1 MLAQKDHKSP
11 TPFVSFLFMT
21 KLSPQNFAPRPP
33 IVVIMGHID
42 HGKSSLLDYI
52 RKTNI
57 VEGEAGGIT
66 QHLSAYEVSHPS
78 KAGVADRITFLDT
91 PGHQA
96 FSKMRSRG
104 AGVADIAILVVSA
117 EDGVKEQTKEALKAI
132 KEAGIPYIVAIN
144 KIDKPNANIERTK
157 QNLAE
162 NEIYLEGFGGDVPFV
177 PISAKVGT
185 GIPDL
190 LDMLLLVSEMENL
203 TGDTTVLARG
213 VVVESHVVPSRGISA
228 TLIITNGTLKKGT
241 FIVAE
246 ESMAPVRVIE
256 NFLGK
261 QVSDATFSSPIQITG
276 FDSLPSVGASF
287 RAYATKKEAEAA
299 QAALLRPGRESAD
312 SDSRTKKGVPDAVR
326 TIPLDNNAL
335 IIPVIIK
342 TDVAGTLE
350 AIEKELGKIERERI
364 AIKVIAKG
372 VGAIGENDAKLASG
386 SENAI
391 ILGFHTKVERS
402 AVDIAERFGVTIKTF
417 DIIYE
422 LTDWVTK
429 ELDSRTPKVLGEE
442 IVGTLKV
449 LKTFSAM
456 KHKQV
461 IGGKVTTG
469 TLELGAQVKI
479 MRRDAEIGRGK
490 VIELQAQKLAT
501 KKVEEGNECGL
512 MVEAKIEI
520 APGDILEA
528 FVMNEK

>member
-1 MLAQKDHKSP
+1 MA
-11 TPFVSFLFMT
+11 
-21 KLSPQNFAPRPP
+21 KLSPQNFLPRPP

-52 RKTNI
+52 RKSN
-57 VEGEAGGIT
+57 VVAGEAGGIT
-66 QHLSAYEVSHPS
+66 QHLSAYEVNHPV
-78 KAGVADRITFLDT
+78 KEGVANRITFLDT

-185 GIPDL
+185 GVSDL
-190 LDMLLLVSEMENL
+190 LDMLLLVAEMENL

-246 ESMAPVRVIE
+246 ESLTPVRVIE

-261 QVSDATFSSPIQITG
+261 QVPEATFSSPIQITG
-276 FDSLPSVGASF
+276 FDSLPPVGASF

-299 QAALLRPGRESAD
+299 QATLRESRA
-312 SDSRTKKGVPDAVR
+312 KKGVQDIVR
-326 TIPLDNNAL
+326 TVPLADDAL

-372 VGAIGENDAKLASG
+372 VGTIGENDAKLASG
-386 SENAI
+386 SESAI
-391 ILGFHTKVERS
+391 ILGFHTKVDRN

-422 LTDWVTK
+422 LTDWMNK
-429 ELDSRTPKVLGEE
+429 ELDLRTPKVLGEE
-442 IVGTLKV
+442 IVGSLKV

-461 IGGKVTTG
+461 IGGKVVSG
-469 TLELGAQVKI
+469 TLELNAQVKI
-479 MRRDAEIGRGK
+479 MRRETEIGRGK

-512 MVEAKIEI
+512 MVESKIEI
-520 APGDILEA
+520 AAGDILEA

>member
-1 MLAQKDHKSP
+1 MA
-11 TPFVSFLFMT
+11 
-21 KLSPQNFAPRPP
+21 KLSPQNFLPRPP

-52 RKTNI
+52 RKSN
-57 VEGEAGGIT
+57 VVAGEAGGIT
-66 QHLSAYEVSHPS
+66 QHLSAYEVNHPA
-78 KAGVADRITFLDT
+78 KEGVANRITFLDT

-185 GIPDL
+185 GVPDL
-190 LDMLLLVSEMENL
+190 LDMLLLVAEMENL

-228 TLIITNGTLKKGT
+228 TLIITNGTLKKSS

-246 ESMAPVRVIE
+246 ESMTPVRSIE

-261 QVSDATFSSPIQITG
+261 QVPEATFSSPIQITG
-276 FDSLPSVGASF
+276 FDSLPPVGAAF
-287 RAYATKKEAEAA
+287 RAYATKKEAETA
-299 QAALLRPGRESAD
+299 QATLREA
-312 SDSRTKKGVPDAVR
+312 RTKKGVQEVVR
-326 TIPLDNNAL
+326 TTPLAENAL

-350 AIEKELGKIERERI
+350 AIEKELGKIEHERI

-422 LTDWVTK
+422 LSEWLEK
-429 ELDSRTPKVLGEE
+429 ELAARTPKVLGEE
-442 IVGTLKV
+442 IVGTLRVIKV
-449 LKTFSAM
+449 FSAM

-461 IGGKVTTG
+461 IGGKVATG
-469 TLELGAQVKI
+469 ALELGAQVKI
-479 MRRDAEIGRGK
+479 MRRETEIGRGK
-490 VIELQAQKLAT
+490 VIELQQQKIAT
-501 KKVEEGNECGL
+501 KRVEEGNECGL

-520 APGDILEA
+520 APSDILEA

>member
-1 MLAQKDHKSP
+1 MSKLA
-11 TPFVSFLFMT
+11 
-21 KLSPQNFAPRPP
+21 PQNFAPRPP

-52 RKTNI
+52 RKSN
-57 VEGEAGGIT
+57 VVAGEAGGIT
-66 QHLSAYEVSHPS
+66 QHLSAYEVNHPV
-78 KAGVADRITFLDT
+78 KEGAANRITFLDT
-91 PGHQA
+91 PGHQV

-177 PISAKVGT
+177 PISAKIGT
-185 GIPDL
+185 GVPDL
-190 LDMLLLVSEMENL
+190 LDMLLLVAEMENL

-246 ESMAPVRVIE
+246 ESLTPVRVIE

-261 QVSDATFSSPIQITG
+261 QVPEATFSSPIQITG
-276 FDSLPSVGASF
+276 FDSLPPVGASF
-287 RAYATKKEAEAA
+287 RAYTTKKEAEAA
-299 QAALLRPGRESAD
+299 QETLRA
-312 SDSRTKKGVPDAVR
+312 SRAKKGIQETVR
-326 TIPLDNNAL
+326 TIPLADDAL

-372 VGAIGENDAKLASG
+372 VGTIGENDAKLASG
-386 SENAI
+386 SESAI
-391 ILGFHTKVERS
+391 ILGFHTKVDRN

-422 LTDWVTK
+422 LTDWMNK
-429 ELDSRTPKVLGEE
+429 ELDLRTPKVLGEE
-442 IVGTLKV
+442 TVGSLKV
-449 LKTFSAM
+449 LKTFSIM

-461 IGGKVTTG
+461 IGGKVVSG
-469 TLELGAQVKI
+469 TLELNAQVKI
-479 MRRDAEIGRGK
+479 MRRETEIGRGK

-520 APGDILEA
+520 APGDVLEA
-528 FVMNEK
+528 FVMNER

>member
-1 MLAQKDHKSP
+1 
-11 TPFVSFLFMT
+11 
-21 KLSPQNFAPRPP
+21 
-33 IVVIMGHID
+33 MGHID

-52 RKTNI
+52 RKSN
-57 VEGEAGGIT
+57 VVAGEAGGIT
-66 QHLSAYEVSHPS
+66 QHLSAYEVNHPV
-78 KAGVADRITFLDT
+78 KEGVANRITFLDT

-185 GIPDL
+185 GVSDL
-190 LDMLLLVSEMENL
+190 LDMLLLVAEMENL

-246 ESMAPVRVIE
+246 ESLTPVRVIE

-261 QVSDATFSSPIQITG
+261 QVPEATFSSPIQITG
-276 FDSLPSVGASF
+276 FDSLPPVGASF

-299 QAALLRPGRESAD
+299 QATLRESRA
-312 SDSRTKKGVPDAVR
+312 KKGVQDIVR
-326 TIPLDNNAL
+326 TVPLADDAL

-372 VGAIGENDAKLASG
+372 VGTIGENDAKLASG
-386 SENAI
+386 SESAI
-391 ILGFHTKVERS
+391 ILGFHTKVDRN

-422 LTDWVTK
+422 LTDWMNK
-429 ELDSRTPKVLGEE
+429 ELDLRTPKVLGEE
-442 IVGTLKV
+442 IVGSLKV

-461 IGGKVTTG
+461 IGGKVVSG
-469 TLELGAQVKI
+469 TLELNAQVKI
-479 MRRDAEIGRGK
+479 MRRETEIGRGK

-512 MVEAKIEI
+512 MVESKIEI
-520 APGDILEA
+520 AAGDILEA

>member
-1 MLAQKDHKSP
+1 MA
-11 TPFVSFLFMT
+11 
-21 KLSPQNFAPRPP
+21 KLSPQNFLPRPP

-52 RKTNI
+52 RKSN
-57 VEGEAGGIT
+57 VVAGEAGGIT
-66 QHLSAYEVSHPS
+66 QHLSAYEVNHPA
-78 KAGVADRITFLDT
+78 KEGVANRITFLDT

-185 GIPDL
+185 GVPDL
-190 LDMLLLVSEMENL
+190 LDMLLLVAEMENL

-228 TLIITNGTLKKGT
+228 TLIITNGTLKKSS

-246 ESMAPVRVIE
+246 ESMTPVRSIE

-261 QVSDATFSSPIQITG
+261 QVPEATFSSPIQITG
-276 FDSLPSVGASF
+276 FDSLPPVGAAF
-287 RAYATKKEAEAA
+287 RAYATKKEAETA
-299 QAALLRPGRESAD
+299 QTALREAH
-312 SDSRTKKGVPDAVR
+312 TKKGVQEVAR
-326 TIPLDNNAL
+326 ATPLAENAL
-335 IIPVIIK
+335 IIPIIIK

-350 AIEKELGKIERERI
+350 AIEKELGKVEHERI

-422 LTDWVTK
+422 LSEWLEK
-429 ELDSRTPKVLGEE
+429 ELALRTPKVLGEE
-442 IVGTLKV
+442 IVGTLRVIKV
-449 LKTFSAM
+449 FSAM

-461 IGGKVTTG
+461 IGGKVATG
-469 TLELGAQVKI
+469 ALELGAQVKI
-479 MRRDAEIGRGK
+479 MRREVEIGRGK
-490 VIELQAQKLAT
+490 VIELQQQKLAV
-501 KKVEEGNECGL
+501 KKVDEGNECGL

-520 APGDILEA
+520 APSDILEA